1 MEDELKS
8 IEEIIEIS
16 DVDDYSS
23 SEKSDS
29 RISELINEAVGV
41 IIDEGSPQD
50 ISIDFE
56 KLLNL
61 TFDTSTEEGLKNK
74 KAIEELK
81 PVNIKRRKVNGTKFF
96 SFLKDFKVLLSFM
109 KEEEYKQLLS
119 LRVMFMN
126 YAKLTKTQISS
137 MSDAA
142 IHTFVPFINDF
153 MQHVDP
159 VAYTPK
165 CKNMEDKALQE
176 LYFSEEHLIYLIKLI
191 ILSKITLVF
200 TDCAPKELRAEA
212 KKELSR
218 KIWNT
223 AFIETDKKID
233 MKNKIH
239 KLISSRFVST
249 IYNEKRF
256 WAAAQFANIT
266 ITTQSNLLYNELK
279 TDSILMLEFDKNP
292 LSFLDVFLKNTIFY
306 LSRRKFPL
314 EFILSNFDSQTSVM
328 NSEISTEYKVNI
340 LDEAIMT
347 NTVDNFIKQ
356 RVNPLISDGK
366 MLNEFKSNFKKNI
379 LHFWIVVPYISR
391 LLSVSPMFLCS
402 LHKDKFIKLIIF
414 VYFRLIKYKCLNMAE
429 LVKSNIIVNN
439 TGAYNDNIKNAA
451 SYLSKCLKNEEFKS
465 LIESEE
471 INDNITD
478 ITKLLINPLIAMLA
492 NTFEDFNGNKIEIS
506 NSELISEYS
515 RFMTNY
521 LKLK

>member
-8 IEEIIEIS
+8 IEEIVEID
-16 DVDDYSS
+16 DVNDYSS
-23 SEKSDS
+23 SEKKDN
-29 RISELINEAVGV
+29 RITELIDEAVTV
-41 IIDEGSPQD
+41 IIEEGSPQD

-61 TFDTSTEEGLKNK
+61 NFDISTEEGLVNK
-74 KAIEELK
+74 RKIEQLK

-96 SFLKDFKVLLSFM
+96 TFLKDFKVLLSFM
-109 KEEEYKQLLS
+109 KEEEFKQLLS
-119 LRVMFMN
+119 LRVMFSK
-126 YAKLTKTQISS
+126 YSELTKTQISS

-153 MQHVDP
+153 IKNVDP

-200 TDCAPKELRAEA
+200 TDCAPKELRSEA

-223 AFIETDKKID
+223 IFIESDKSID

-292 LSFLDVFLKNTIFY
+292 LSFLDVFLKNTIYY

-314 EFILSNFDSQTSVM
+314 EFILSNFDSQASVM

-347 NTVDNFIKQ
+347 NTIDSFIKQ
-356 RVNPLISDGK
+356 RVNPLLSDGK
-366 MLNEFKSNFKKNI
+366 LLEEFNTNFRKNI
-379 LHFWIVVPYISR
+379 LHFWIVVPYVAR
-391 LLSVSPMFLCS
+391 LLSISPMFLCS

-429 LVKSNIIVNN
+429 LIKSNIILNN
-439 TGAYNDNIKNAA
+439 TGAYNDNVKNAA
-451 SYLSKCLKNEEFKS
+451 SYLTKCLKNDEFKS
-465 LIESEE
+465 LVESEE
-471 INDNITD
+471 INDNVTD
-478 ITKLLINPLIAMLA
+478 ITKLLINPLIAMMA
-492 NTFEDFNGNKIEIS
+492 NTFEDFNGNKIDIN
-506 NSELISEYS
+506 NSELITEYS
-515 RFMTNY
+515 KFMTNY